1 MTPSTCPGVR
11 RGMSPG
17 VPRGMST
24 LPARLCALALA
35 ASLGGALLPASAQSP
50 GDAVRAKG
58 GTGLALPRFASL
70 KVDRVNLRQ
79 GPGTE
84 YPTAWVYQRAGW
96 PVEILREFEGWR
108 QVRDSDDTVGWVQGA
123 MLSGRRTV
131 LVRGGAQN
139 APDAS
144 NAIPLRADA
153 SERSSPV
160 AYVEPGIVGGVLA
173 CDGRWCRMSVGE
185 VRGWIEQSRLWG
197 VYPGEAFR

>member
-1 MTPSTCPGVR
+1 MAQVSKQVCT
-11 RGMSPG
+11 
-17 VPRGMST
+17 
-24 LPARLCALALA
+24 LALVVV
-35 ASLGGALLPASAQSP
+35 LGGSPLVAAAQTP

-79 GPGTE
+79 GPGTD

-131 LVRGGAQN
+131 LVRGGAQSGSDTP
-139 APDAS
+139 AG
-144 NAIPLRADA
+144 IPLRADA
-153 SERSSPV
+153 SERGNPV
-160 AYVEPGIVGGVLA
+160 AYVEPGVVGGVLA
-173 CDGRWCRMSVGE
+173 CDGRWCRLSVGE

>member
-1 MTPSTCPGVR
+1 MAQVST
-11 RGMSPG
+11 
-17 VPRGMST
+17 
-24 LPARLCALALA
+24 RLCALALA
-35 ASLGGALLPASAQSP
+35 AMVGGMPLAATAQSA

-123 MLSGRRTV
+123 LLSGRRTV
-131 LVRGGAQN
+131 LVRGSAQS
-139 APDAS
+139 AS
-144 NAIPLRADA
+144 DTSAAIPLRADA

-160 AYVEPGIVGGVLA
+160 AYVEPGVVGGVLA
-173 CDGRWCRMSVGE
+173 CDGRWCRLSVGD